1 MSGKT
6 VLYVAVI
13 SLAVVVAYERY
24 GSAATHRGPRLR
36 TAA

>member
-24 GSAATHRGPRLR
+24 AGQVTSRGARLR
-36 TAA
+36 AA

>member
-24 GSAATHRGPRLR
+24 SGTAVSRGRSLRAA
-36 TAA
+36 

>member
-13 SLAVVVAYERY
+13 SLAVIVAYERY
-24 GSAATHRGPRLR
+24 SGTAITRGRNLRAA
-36 TAA
+36 